1 MKASE
6 RVRKQMEER
15 GLLGTDAKKAK
26 EIAAQQAQK
35 KGTAKATPSFTSH
48 GQRTEIIRDTGL
60 LTQRRARLAAKKELE
75 ARAAKIRIDTSKA
88 LTAAQQG
95 SQLMRSAG
103 YTQNLKRSTANS
115 EKKRLYETNDSLLSP
130 QEIMRKYQ
138 YVARDKDMG
147 YKMLRR
153 AVQKGTQE
161 LGKAYKG
168 KTTYDEETK
177 QAAEL
182 QARLQSRL
190 KSASFTAGLLE
201 GTSGG
206 TQDVYNLVLGQAAKK
221 SGNEKLTSQ
230 AKRMQAQLEETKAQ
244 NPGWGT
250 VGQLTGEFGKAGA
263 GYMTIGKVAEK
274 GVQKGAEK
282 LGKKM
287 ATATTPDAMQKLA
300 AGVLFDPKKAKT
312 AQFVTRMLGQQ
323 AADTAVNT
331 PITIVAGMAE
341 GKNRKEILQDIGK
354 QEAMDAAFNIGLA
367 GLGAGAKALR
377 NRSRKGPIARIDFE
391 KIGYDRAKVDE
402 DLIAFKKGVDEGT
415 IGKWQSYELKNPT
428 ERAVKDITEKSGI
441 DISGFGTSIKPD
453 ELTHIEKRHG
463 IYGEA
468 DNSMADVRDLGKIQ
482 YVLDNYDNVN
492 LTGEVS
498 NSYKNSDGLP
508 AKMII
513 FDKRING
520 TYYVVEAVPDSK
532 RKKLQIISAYKSK
545 KREGYQVPDA
555 NMPPANGRTAL
566 ELPSNNSI
574 PQNSGNVK
582 ATARAEK
589 INAVAQTLAEN
600 KNILAKRM
608 DEGEIRTLREEL
620 ANLQDPAYRKEMA
633 ERIAAETGSDQAA
646 YHERMQGLRNRENEI
661 KKMLMQQEAI
671 RSDKTIRRDAAKQLQ
686 ATFNLQGKRMR
697 GKMEEALS
705 IAIEQA
711 KEGKLDRD
719 ALFRAIWKKRGGLQ
733 QADRNLLEKIQGKR
747 FLLSVEG
754 AADISDIHHWNKA
767 MQGKMGK
774 IKIGRNSNVE
784 AFYMQLSKEYPGI
797 FPESIDN
804 EAGQMKRI
812 RLVAENIA
820 NGHRTTEETAR
831 EDFERILNR
840 LLDDMDVHA
849 AYAQKMNKKTARGR
863 SNLIGKTDYGTA
875 TTDDVL
881 DWHKERHRLQEKANQ
896 TQNTLTKLENA
907 LLQEAMETPLTPKT
921 EKELAQKLGDRLT
934 LFMEQY
940 NLRKPLQELDEKING
955 YKRFQAWQKDK
966 LAAETVGRIE
976 LADGKKKGWKDK
988 AIGSLYGSE
997 TQERNIYDIAPDKE
1011 TAERIIETY
1020 FTPIHEHERD
1030 RILMIKDLKARV
1042 KQTGLRTEKN
1052 IKITLS
1058 DADMADFPLGAKTS
1072 ESALAQWLGEKRYEL
1087 LQMKMQGN
1095 AAEQAA
1101 RLERQIAAVEEQLSP
1116 EQRARIDTGIKELQE
1131 IYKEL
1136 HPRINEIMIQ
1146 GGYDPIG
1153 YIEGYFPHMNFNEP
1167 EGIFRKVAS
1176 ALGFDFS
1183 EKELPMDIAG
1193 RTENFRPGK
1202 RWAGNLLHRTGEQTD
1217 YDAIRA
1223 FDLYIDNISDVIYH
1237 TEDIRKIRSMA
1248 DYVRYNLS
1256 DEGLRKEIQDI
1267 RLNAKLS
1274 PEEKR
1279 TKLQAL
1285 YRTKMKEHKLQNW
1298 VNDLET
1304 YADLLA
1310 GKKHKIDRPLENS
1323 IFGRKIYSVL
1333 NKTMGNVAGNMVAGN
1348 IGSALTNFIPIT
1360 QGMSRMSLQSNLRG
1374 LEEALLSMGREEMD
1388 ELTRKSAFLAT
1399 RQGPEM
1405 LYRTAFQKFS
1415 DVIGQPMEWAD
1426 KFSTQAVWRSR
1437 YYDNLAKGMT
1447 EDAAIKNADAF
1458 ARGLFAGRSKGAMP
1472 TLFSAKMLKPF
1483 TMFQL
1488 EVNNQLRYLAKDIPR
1503 EAEGDLQKIFSAYF
1517 GIAIGAYLYNDTYE
1531 KITGRRSALDPAG
1544 TANELIGNIAGKRLR
1559 NIYDI
1564 AGDYAAGKPAKLT
1577 ETAPK
1582 EKPSEALKELSTD
1595 IGGNIPFLG
1604 GVLFDGGR
1612 IPIKSAIPHPIQGA
1626 GAVADALDGE
1636 KTWGQT
1642 MDKVD
1647 ETILTPASYLLPV
1660 IGTGQLRKSGKG
1672 ILSMAQGGSYQ
1683 NTKEGKALQ
1692 YATDQDNL
1700 SGWAQAALFGKWATP
1715 EARKYMETGKKG
1727 LSVAHTEIYDELV
1740 ASGMKN
1746 TRAYET
1752 IQKINRHEKKN
1763 AKRTTLSATP
1773 LSDEQKGILYY
1784 GLLATDKE
1792 KEILDHFKKKNTL
1805 AAVDCLDRI
1814 AREKR
1819 VTQQR
1824 EAVYKASLSEEEK
1837 KYIYL
1842 NKIVGSDDLE
1852 KEKGKID
1859 TLVAYGISM
1868 TEYLKIKNKYGQ
1880 LYGSEGTAEQKAAW
1894 MSQWMQE
1901 QGYTWQQRTVIGEV
1915 FPFWSK
1921 RKKVYR

>member
-60 LTQRRARLAAKKELE
+60 LTQRRARLVAKKELE

-287 ATATTPDAMQKLA
+287 ATATAPDAMQKLA

-341 GKNRKEILQDIGK
+341 GKNRKEIGKDIAK
-354 QEAMDAAFNIGLA
+354 QEAMDAAFNVGLA
-367 GLGAGAKALR
+367 GLGAAGKVIKKKDLQKLPNSGVQFPESFNADADPMLR
-377 NRSRKGPIARIDFE
+377 IAQR
-391 KIGYDRAKVDE
+391 
-402 DLIAFKKGVDEGT
+402 
-415 IGKWQSYELKNPT
+415 
-428 ERAVKDITEKSGI
+428 
-441 DISGFGTSIKPD
+441 
-453 ELTHIEKRHG
+453 
-463 IYGEA
+463 
-468 DNSMADVRDLGKIQ
+468 
-482 YVLDNYDNVN
+482 
-492 LTGEVS
+492 
-498 NSYKNSDGLP
+498 
-508 AKMII
+508 
-513 FDKRING
+513 
-520 TYYVVEAVPDSK
+520 
-532 RKKLQIISAYKSK
+532 
-545 KREGYQVPDA
+545 
-555 NMPPANGRTAL
+555 
-566 ELPSNNSI
+566 
-574 PQNSGNVK
+574 SGNVK
-582 ATARAEK
+582 EAARAEK
-589 INAVAQTLAEN
+589 IDAVAQTLAEN

-812 RLVAENIA
+812 RQVAENIT

-881 DWHKERHRLQEKANQ
+881 GWHKERHRLQEKANQ

-1030 RILMIKDLKARV
+1030 RILMIKDLQARV

-1256 DEGLRKEIQDI
+1256 DEGLKKEIQDI

-1604 GVLFDGGR
+1604 GALFDGGR

-1880 LYGSEGTAEQKAAW
+1880 LYGSEGTAEQKAAL